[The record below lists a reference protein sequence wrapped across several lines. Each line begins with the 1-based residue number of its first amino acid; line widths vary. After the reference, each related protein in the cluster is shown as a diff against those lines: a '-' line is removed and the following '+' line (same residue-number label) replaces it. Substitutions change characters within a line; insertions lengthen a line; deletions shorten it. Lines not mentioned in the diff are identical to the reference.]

1 MPSKTS
7 SESAAL
13 GACLRRVRRSKEL
26 TQSELADLIG
36 VSKTQVQ
43 KYEKGHNRI
52 PADVIMRL
60 SNLLSMPLRAFFP
73 EVIDQGSCSDRDLDA
88 AIREL
93 FVGLEQDNK
102 IIVADLLQKL
112 RQALSA

>member
-1 MPSKTS
+1 MPLKTS

-26 TQSELADLIG
+26 TQKDLAKLIG
-36 VSKTQVQ
+36 VSTTQVQ

-60 SNLLSMPLRAFFP
+60 SHLLSTPLRAFFP
-73 EVIDQGSCSDRDLDA
+73 EAIDQADSSERDLDT
-88 AIREL
+88 AIGEL